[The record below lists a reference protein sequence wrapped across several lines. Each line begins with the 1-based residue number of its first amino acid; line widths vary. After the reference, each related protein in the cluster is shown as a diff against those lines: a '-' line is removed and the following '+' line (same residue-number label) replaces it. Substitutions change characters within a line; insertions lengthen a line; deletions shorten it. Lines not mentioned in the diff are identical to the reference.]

1 MGDGTDWS
9 SDGMAA
15 DVTWRIAF
23 APNARGWRY
32 PLAFSGKL
40 KWHVDGI
47 STAEIG
53 LPALPPGHIVVP
65 SFASPDSPDHRW
77 ALVHEDASCL
87 TASFGRPV
95 GQRTQVDGATGL
107 NARIDCFETS
117 QPVSNARLRLLVDAV
132 EPPRDYLVA
141 VGVRPVRMATDIAP
155 PVDTPVLDI
164 PTRSQMATAREDIR
178 PRICSP
184 TCVSMAMNYLGVDHA
199 FDELVIAAYHRATD
213 LYGVWPQNIW
223 AASRWGA
230 IGAIETTAD
239 WGVVERA
246 VGGGHPLAASIA
258 FEEGNLRGS
267 VIPASGGHL
276 VIVRGIQNNRVV
288 VNDPAANDAV
298 DVPRR
303 YDADEFRDAWLAAR
317 GVCYLFAVPGS
328 PQPREGEGVPRKNEQ
343 REGVPRKNEQRE
355 GVPRN
360 RRSAR
365 GNPLRA

>member
-1 MGDGTDWS
+1 
-9 SDGMAA
+9 MAA

-23 APNARGWRY
+23 APDARSWRY
-32 PLAFSGKL
+32 PLAFSGEL
-40 KWHVDGI
+40 EWHVNGV

-65 SFASPDSPDHRW
+65 SFASLDSPDHRW
-77 ALVHEDASCL
+77 ALVHDDASCL

-95 GQRTQVDGATGL
+95 GQRAHADGATGL
-107 NARIDCFETS
+107 HARVDYFETS

-141 VGVRPVRMATDIAP
+141 IGVRPVHMTTDVAS
-155 PVDTPVLDI
+155 PVNTPVLDI
-164 PTRSQMATAREDIR
+164 PARSQTATAREEIR

-184 TCVSMAMNYLGVDHA
+184 TCVSMAMEHLGIDHA

-223 AASRWGA
+223 AASRWGT

-246 VGGGHPLAASIA
+246 VAGGHPIAASIA
-258 FEEGNLRGS
+258 FEEGTLRGS
-267 VIPASGGHL
+267 AVPASAGHL
-276 VIVRGIQNNRVV
+276 VIVRGMQNNRVV

-317 GVCYLFAVPGS
+317 GVCYVFAVPT
-328 PQPREGEGVPRKNEQ
+328 
-343 REGVPRKNEQRE
+343 
-355 GVPRN
+355 
-360 RRSAR
+360 
-365 GNPLRA
+365 

>member
-1 MGDGTDWS
+1 MDDGTDWS

-23 APNARGWRY
+23 APDARGWRY

-40 KWHVDGI
+40 EWQVNGV
-47 STAEIG
+47 STAEVA

-77 ALVHEDASCL
+77 ALVRGDASCL

-95 GQRTQVDGATGL
+95 GQHTHVDSASGL
-107 NARIDCFETS
+107 NARIDYFETS
-117 QPVSNARLRLLVDAV
+117 QPVSNTRLRLLVDAA

-141 VGVRPVRMATDIAP
+141 VGVRPLRMATDAAP

-164 PTRSQMATAREDIR
+164 PARSQATAAQEEIR

-184 TCVSMAMNYLGVDHA
+184 TCVSMAMNHLGVDHA

-223 AASRWGA
+223 AASRWGT
-230 IGAIETTAD
+230 IGAIETAAD

-246 VGGGHPLAASIA
+246 IADGHPLAASIA
-258 FEEGNLRGS
+258 FEEGSLRDS
-267 VIPASGGHL
+267 AIPASAGHL

-288 VNDPAANDAV
+288 VNDPAADDAV
-298 DVPRR
+298 DVPRL
-303 YDADEFRDAWLAAR
+303 YDADEFRQAWLAAR
-317 GVCYLFAVPGS
+317 GVCYLFAVPS
-328 PQPREGEGVPRKNEQ
+328 
-343 REGVPRKNEQRE
+343 
-355 GVPRN
+355 
-360 RRSAR
+360 
-365 GNPLRA
+365 

>member
-1 MGDGTDWS
+1 MDDGTDWS

-15 DVTWRIAF
+15 DVTWRIGF
-23 APNARGWRY
+23 APDARGWRY
-32 PLAFSGKL
+32 PLACSGEL
-40 KWHVDGI
+40 EWQVNGV
-47 STAEIG
+47 STAEIA

-77 ALVHEDASCL
+77 ALVHDDASCL

-95 GQRTQVDGATGL
+95 GQHPQVDNATGL
-107 NARIDCFETS
+107 IARIDYFETS
-117 QPVSNARLRLLVDAV
+117 QRVSNARLRLLVDAL

-141 VGVRPVRMATDIAP
+141 VGVRPVRIATDVAP

-164 PTRSQMATAREDIR
+164 PTRSQTTAAQEEVR

-184 TCVSMAMNYLGVDHA
+184 TCVSMAMNRLGVDHA

-223 AASRWGA
+223 AASRWGT
-230 IGAIETTAD
+230 IGAIETATD

-246 VGGGHPLAASIA
+246 VAGGHPLAASIA

-267 VIPASGGHL
+267 AIPASVGHL

-298 DVPRR
+298 DVPRL
-303 YDADEFRDAWLAAR
+303 YDAEEFRQAWLATR
-317 GVCYLFAVPGS
+317 GVCYLFAVPS
-328 PQPREGEGVPRKNEQ
+328 
-343 REGVPRKNEQRE
+343 
-355 GVPRN
+355 
-360 RRSAR
+360 
-365 GNPLRA
+365 

>member
-1 MGDGTDWS
+1 MDDGTDWS

-23 APNARGWRY
+23 APDARGWRY
-32 PLAFSGKL
+32 PLAFSGEIE
-40 KWHVDGI
+40 WQVNGVP
-47 STAEIG
+47 TAEIA

-95 GQRTQVDGATGL
+95 GQHPHVDSAIGL
-107 NARIDCFETS
+107 NARIDYFETS
-117 QPVSNARLRLLVDAV
+117 QPVLNARLRLLVDAA

-141 VGVRPVRMATDIAP
+141 VGVRPLRMATDAAP

-164 PTRSQMATAREDIR
+164 PARSQTATAQEEIG

-184 TCVSMAMNYLGVDHA
+184 TCVSMAMNHLGVDHA

-223 AASRWGA
+223 AASRWGM
-230 IGAIETTAD
+230 IGGIETAAD

-246 VGGGHPLAASIA
+246 VAGGHPLAASIA
-258 FEEGNLRGS
+258 FEVGTLRGS
-267 VIPASGGHL
+267 AIPASAGHL

-298 DVPRR
+298 DVPRC
-303 YDADEFRDAWLAAR
+303 YDADEFREAWLAAR
-317 GVCYLFAVPGS
+317 GVCYLFAVPEPG
-328 PQPREGEGVPRKNEQ
+328 
-343 REGVPRKNEQRE
+343 
-355 GVPRN
+355 
-360 RRSAR
+360 SAR
-365 GNPLRA
+365 GNPSPV